1 MAQSYPTILLC
12 AFAVQRHR
20 RNAFSENAPGKQI
33 QPEPHRRS
41 FIPQQPLGARPSGGL
56 FIPLVALGKTV
67 SKGDTL
73 GLVVPPIGG
82 GVTTGG
88 GVTPVPG
95 PVIGGVVPGPPGIG
109 WPGTIGGFV
118 PGPPGIGWPVVGGLL
133 VPGPPGCGPMG
144 GFVVPSPGSC
154 GPSSTT
160 VAGLSETKA

>member
-82 GVTTGG
+82 GDGS
-88 GVTPVPG
+88 
-95 PVIGGVVPGPPGIG
+95 PVISTANGIV
-109 WPGTIGGFV
+109 IGRNSEGLADEGDALFHITAFDNAGNV
-118 PGPPGIGWPVVGGLL
+118 EDQIRQPNEDLPDMHEEEDGQPVRYH
-133 VPGPPGCGPMG
+133 P
-144 GFVVPSPGSC
+144 F
-154 GPSSTT
+154 
-160 VAGLSETKA
+160 AD